1 MHGMSHESRISEEV
15 LQVLKKE
22 CDNDEIIESFLIDLI
37 FEESEHSG
45 GWWWKKTYKK
55 YINDYQSRWRE
66 DF

>member
-1 MHGMSHESRISEEV
+1 MSHGKRISEDV

-22 CDNDEIIESFLIDLI
+22 CNNDEIIERFLIDLI

-55 YINDYQSRWRE
+55 YINEYQTKWSE
-66 DF
+66 DL